1 PHQAYLALDAIV
13 RSWYRR
19 SVSHRRLLEWQ
30 TADAAQKDAARH
42 GDATRRQ
49 MVIIACISAALM
61 LVLFYWHRLVPT
73 AAFLALWTVSPVL
86 LFWLDRPAR
95 RPRTEQLTEGDA
107 EYLWQAARFTWR
119 FFDDLVNKETN
130 WLPPDN
136 TQLSLR
142 VEVARRTSPTN
153 IGFWFVSALAA
164 YDFGWLPATKFSER
178 CTATL
183 ATLDAMERQDGHFL
197 NWYDI
202 DTLTPLNP
210 RYISSADSGNLLA
223 GFWT

>member
-1 PHQAYLALDAIV
+1 
-13 RSWYRR
+13 
-19 SVSHRRLLEWQ
+19 
-30 TADAAQKDAARH
+30 
-42 GDATRRQ
+42 
-49 MVIIACISAALM
+49 
-61 LVLFYWHRLVPT
+61 
-73 AAFLALWTVSPVL
+73 
-86 LFWLDRPAR
+86 
-95 RPRTEQLTEGDA
+95 LTEGDA

-223 GFWT
+223 GFWTLDRAIDEILSRPILSTSCLTGLQTTLSIVSEKAAEDLYLSAPCRASARLLRSDLRDYEVIPHLRLV